1 MAGSARVTPCTW
13 AGARSWK
20 AIRRPEGSVLLLS
33 GSAAQ
38 IYLHIPLLCTQ
49 YTQSMTLQYSTSPP
63 AKGLR
68 KQGRVVSIWATD
80 RTYPCCRVNRH
91 SLIGGLQRSTEQL
104 VAKRSILLISYSSP
118 PHSRAISWPKATT
131 ALLLPSQELW
141 AWTWWSRGGG
151 PGLLPRSPD
160 KAVTLPPER

>member
-1 MAGSARVTPCTW
+1 
-13 AGARSWK
+13 
-20 AIRRPEGSVLLLS
+20 
-33 GSAAQ
+33 
-38 IYLHIPLLCTQ
+38 
-49 YTQSMTLQYSTSPP
+49 MTLQYSTSPP

-160 KAVTLPPER
+160 KAVTLPPERWKGSEWLHPSSLLTLPNHWGHSVHLCLATHCY